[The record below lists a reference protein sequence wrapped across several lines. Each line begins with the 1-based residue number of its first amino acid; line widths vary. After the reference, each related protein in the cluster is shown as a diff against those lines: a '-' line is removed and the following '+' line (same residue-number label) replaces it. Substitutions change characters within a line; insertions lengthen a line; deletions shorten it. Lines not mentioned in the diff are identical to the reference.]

1 MAVQN
6 YHRHTCFSN
15 IVLPDSVVQNED
27 YCRRAV
33 ELGAGIISSCEHGTP
48 GNYWECSNLAEKY
61 GLKWRYVME
70 AYFVL
75 DRREKDDTNA
85 HLILAAKTR
94 KGMGDLNEVFSE
106 ANISGY
112 YSRPRIDLE
121 LLMNL
126 DPKDVFVTTACI
138 GGVFKY
144 GFKKAEELIA
154 QFHSHFRDSFM
165 LEVQYHNTEKQKEVN
180 QFLLN
185 MYRKYNIPLIAG
197 LDSHYIFE
205 QDKILRDQRLEA
217 SHLKY
222 EDESGFY
229 MDYPSDDEI
238 FYRFEQQNILSRGQ
252 IQESMSNTDVFLDF
266 EDITFDKSKKL
277 PTLYPNLS
285 QEERNQKYR
294 DLVYSKW
301 EAYKKTVPPEK
312 WAEYEEG
319 IAYEVNTIT
328 STNTSDYFLLDYEIV
343 KKAKANGG
351 MLTYTGRGSS
361 PSFFTNML
369 LGFTSI
375 DRFAL
380 PVTMYPDRF
389 ISADRLMAGN
399 LPDIDLNCGD
409 VAPFAKAQADLMGE
423 WKSAPMVAFGTLK
436 RSSAWKMYCR
446 ACNVSFDIANEIS
459 SRLKE
464 YDRDVKYAKDE
475 KEDSGEEEEIN
486 VYDYVPER
494 YHEQLRMSERYLG
507 VVDNISP
514 HPCAH
519 IICQNDIRREI
530 GVLRIKG
537 KQGRPDVFTAWID
550 GATAESFGYL
560 KNDLLKVDVVKVIAK
575 TYSRIGI
582 PQPTVSELMK
592 MTANDRLTW
601 DIYARGYTMCVNQV
615 EKEKSKEKAMRY
627 KPKNLTEMSALV
639 AGIRPAFQS
648 MINTLLDRRHFDYG
662 IPALDNLLQTKEM
675 PSSFILYQE
684 QMMSVLQYAGFTG
697 PQSYAAIKA
706 IAKKHPEKV
715 LPLKNQFLEGFE
727 KRLID
732 ESHVDKKTAE
742 ETSLKVWTIMSDACS
757 YGFNSCLAGDEKMYL
772 ADYPEIK
779 LTIEQMHSIVHDKA
793 YARYHHFSDLRKEF
807 LKNGFGHSLSL
818 NEEGRLCQNRIMDI
832 RFAGWREVYDVVLES
847 GRFIRATM
855 NHKFPVGRYDNL
867 VKLEDMKVG
876 DSVFCVDKNAV
887 GEKVFE
893 DRIVKIRFSDRLD
906 VYDVEMESPFHNF
919 VLRNGIVTGNSH
931 SAAVA
936 LDSMYVAWAKAHHP
950 LETYG
955 AILSNYGEKKDK
967 DRIDL
972 VKNEMQTAFGIHIVP
987 CKFRQD
993 NREFFVDVKNNT
1005 ISKALVSVKT
1015 LSQKVAETLYNMR
1028 NDQFDSFVSVL
1039 EALEYKP
1046 AINRKAVDVL
1056 IRMDYFS
1063 EFGSAGKLLEV
1074 FSEFKDGKN
1083 QYKKTY
1089 VEKTK
1094 TARLAKLKEFERNTP
1109 EKEIPPAEKLKF
1121 EIEYFGSPVS
1131 VYPEMRGK
1139 MVVVDID
1146 TTYSPKIWL
1155 YNIAKGTMGMMK
1167 VRKAKYQ
1174 QYPLAV
1180 GDIIR
1185 LYDWDKKPAYQYSNG
1200 QRTIKIGVYE
1210 LWMKEYFVETEKT
1223 E

>member
-15 IVLPDSVVQNED
+15 PILPDSVVQNED
-27 YCRRAV
+27 YCKRAV
-33 ELGAGIISSCEHGTP
+33 ELGAKIISSCEHGTP

-75 DRREKDDTNA
+75 DRHEKDDTNA

-126 DPKDVFVTTACI
+126 DPKDVFITTACI

-144 GFKKAEELIA
+144 GLKKAEELIA
-154 QFHSHFRDSFM
+154 QFHAHFRDSLM

-180 QFLLN
+180 RFLLN

-222 EDESGFY
+222 EDEAGFY

-238 FYRFEQQNILSRGQ
+238 FYRFEQQNVLSRAQ
-252 IQESMSNTDVFLDF
+252 IQESMNNTDVFLDF

-301 EAYKKTVPPEK
+301 EEYKKTVPPER

-319 IAYEVNTIT
+319 ISYEVNTIT

-343 KKAKANGG
+343 KEAKANGG
-351 MLTYTGRGSS
+351 MLTYTGRGSA
-361 PSFFTNML
+361 PSYCTNML

-389 ISADRLMAGN
+389 ISADRLLAGN

-446 ACNVSFDIANEIS
+446 ACNVPFDIANEIS

-475 KEDSGEEEEIN
+475 KEEGEEEEEIN
-486 VYDYVPER
+486 VYDYVPEQ

-507 VVDNISP
+507 VIDNISP

-530 GVLRIKG
+530 GVFRIKG
-537 KQGRPDVFTAWID
+537 KQGRPDVLAAWID

-575 TYSRIGI
+575 TYERIGM

-592 MTANDRLTW
+592 MTANDHPTW

-615 EKEKSKEKAMRY
+615 EKEKSREKAMRY
-627 KPKNLTEMSALV
+627 KPKNLTETSALV

-684 QMMSVLQYAGFTG
+684 QMMAVLQYAGFTG

-715 LPLKNQFLEGFE
+715 LPLKKQFLEGFG

-732 ESHVDKKTAE
+732 ESHVDAKTAD
-742 ETSLKVWTIMSDACS
+742 ETSQKVWTIMSDACS
-757 YGFNSCLAGDEKMYL
+757 YGFNS
-772 ADYPEIK
+772 
-779 LTIEQMHSIVHDKA
+779 
-793 YARYHHFSDLRKEF
+793 
-807 LKNGFGHSLSL
+807 
-818 NEEGRLCQNRIMDI
+818 
-832 RFAGWREVYDVVLES
+832 
-847 GRFIRATM
+847 
-855 NHKFPVGRYDNL
+855 
-867 VKLEDMKVG
+867 
-876 DSVFCVDKNAV
+876 
-887 GEKVFE
+887 
-893 DRIVKIRFSDRLD
+893 
-906 VYDVEMESPFHNF
+906 
-919 VLRNGIVTGNSH
+919 SH
-931 SAAVA
+931 SVAVA
-936 LDSMYVAWAKAHHP
+936 LDSMYIAWAKAHHP

-972 VKNEMQTAFGIHIVP
+972 VKNEMQTAFGIKVVP

-993 NREFFVDVKNNT
+993 NREFFVDTKNNT

-1015 LSQKVAETLYNMR
+1015 LSQKVAETLYDMR
-1028 NDQFDSFVSVL
+1028 DDQFDSFVSVL
-1039 EALEYKP
+1039 ESLEYKP
-1046 AINRKAVDVL
+1046 AINRKAVEVL

-1074 FSEFKDGKN
+1074 FGEFKDGEN

-1155 YNIAKGTMGMMK
+1155 YNISKGTMGMMK

-1174 QYPLAV
+1174 KSPIEV
-1180 GDIIR
+1180 GDVIR
-1185 LYDWDKKPAYQYSNG
+1185 LYDWDKRPAYQYSNG
-1200 QRTIKIGVYE
+1200 QRTVKIGVYE